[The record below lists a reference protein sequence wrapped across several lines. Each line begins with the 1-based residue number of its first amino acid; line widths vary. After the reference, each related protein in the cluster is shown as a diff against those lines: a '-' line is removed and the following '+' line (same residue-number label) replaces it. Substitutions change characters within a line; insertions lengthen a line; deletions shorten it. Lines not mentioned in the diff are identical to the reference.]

1 MLKQIFASRNLGLIN
16 HCCLPFANFMSNF
29 CSWLFLPVLIGT
41 AMFFSLN
48 AQANCSMAD
57 SDQAGFCVSEIEL
70 RAAKIQGHMK
80 PDGSFF
86 ENQYVELIHVN
97 LAGDKPEIKYISDY
111 TIDNLKLIIGKKE
124 FQISNANQHR
134 SFKRAVL
141 EFDNL
146 DDNDFD
152 FVNLSN
158 IELTFSY
165 SISFFQFL
173 GDSIS
178 CVVNSFSTGVWGQ
191 SYSSCLNSVSVAY
204 RGNSSKK
211 QDIKQSFVNA
221 AQALIDTENNSIKEM
236 KDYWH
241 SSLNKWMYQQRS
253 RNLDVQQN
261 AYVFV
266 SSADEYINNGANL
279 FEVTVQKILA
289 KNILSNL
296 QNDSKLT
303 MMIKAFESKN
313 CVDELINKVQF
324 DNRSKRVS
332 SGIKGYIVSIWKY
345 GNDNFN
351 QQAQLRPDE
360 FNDANKNLDLE
371 FQAFVFCNKYLCEFN
386 FKKEARYKVFYKEET
401 VEISLLIAIEHALT
415 KTITSCKRGCSIQA
429 HKVYELMDQFELFIS
444 NHHNDKPWLVVKYG
458 SYGNAYAPS
467 IDNES

>member
-16 HCCLPFANFMSNF
+16 HCCLFFSNFMSNF
-29 CSWLFLPVLIGT
+29 CSWLFVPALMGT
-41 AMFFSLN
+41 AIFFSLS
-48 AQANCSMAD
+48 AQANCSVVD

-70 RAAKIQGHMK
+70 RAAKIQGHRK

-86 ENQYVELIHVN
+86 ESQYVEFIHVN
-97 LAGDKPEIKYISDY
+97 LAGDKPEIDYISDY
-111 TIDNLKLIIGKKE
+111 TIDNLKLVIGKKE
-124 FQISNANQHR
+124 FQISNANQHT
-134 SFKRAVL
+134 SFNRAVL

-146 DDNDFD
+146 DNNDFD

-178 CVVNSFSTGVWGQ
+178 CVLNSFSTEILGH
-191 SYSSCLNSVSVAY
+191 SYSSCLNAVSVAY

-221 AQALIDTENNSIKEM
+221 AQALINTENNSIKEM
-236 KDYWH
+236 KDDWH
-241 SSLNKWMYQQRS
+241 SSLNEWMHQQRS

-303 MMIKAFESKN
+303 MMINAFESKN

-332 SGIKGYIVSIWKY
+332 SGIKGYIVSICNY
-345 GNDNFN
+345 GNYNFN

-386 FKKEARYKVFYKEET
+386 LKKEARYKVLYKEKA
-401 VEISLLIAIEHALT
+401 VEFSPLMKVIEHTLT
-415 KTITSCKRGCSIQA
+415 IPSCETGCSIQA
-429 HKVYELMDQFELFIS
+429 HEVYELMEQFELFIS
-444 NHHNDKPWLVVKYG
+444 NPHNDKPWLVVKYD